1 MDGASTLC
9 AGVNIMIETITTL
22 FSGKSGIVLLIIL
35 GILAF
40 ATLIVSVIFRT
51 KTSQE
56 LKDRVY
62 SWWIII
68 GAFILGAMLNTTVA
82 MFFFALISYLAL
94 KEYFTLIPTRRTDRR
109 IIFYAYLSIVFQYW
123 FAGAQWYGMFIIWIP
138 VYLFLLLPFRQV
150 FIGETQGFLENTS
163 RVQWGLMM
171 FVFGLSHLAYMM
183 TLPAVAGH
191 DVGGKE
197 LVLYLV
203 VLTELNDV
211 LQYLWGKAFG
221 KHKIVPKVSPNKTI
235 EGFVGAF
242 VTLSALAVAFRFSP
256 LLRRFKHSRRGCSS
270 AARGSWEMS
279 SSRWSNGTSESK
291 IQGIYCRGMGGYLI
305 VSIVSPIPHRSFSI
319 SPTIS
324 TIRIMRC

>member
-1 MDGASTLC
+1 MLETISTL
-9 AGVNIMIETITTL
+9 
-22 FSGKSGIVLLIIL
+22 FFGKSGIVLLIIL

-40 ATLIVSVIFRT
+40 ATVIVSVLFRT

-56 LKDRVY
+56 LKDRVT

-68 GAFILGAMLNTTVA
+68 GAFNVGAMLNTTVA

-123 FAGAQWYGMFIIWIP
+123 FAGLQWYGMFIIWIP

-150 FIGETQGFLENTS
+150 LIGETQGFLENTS

-191 DVGGKE
+191 DVAGKE

-211 LQYLWGKAFG
+211 LQYLWGKALG

-242 VTLSALAVAFRFSP
+242 VTLSALAVVFSFLTPFTTLQALAAGMLISGAGFVGDVVISMVKRDIGVKDSGHLLPGHGGILDRVDSLTYTAP
-256 LLRRFKHSRRGCSS
+256 LFFHF
-270 AARGSWEMS
+270 
-279 SSRWSNGTSESK
+279 T
-291 IQGIYCRGMGGYLI
+291 YYLYY
-305 VSIVSPIPHRSFSI
+305 
-319 SPTIS
+319 
-324 TIRIMRC
+324 

>member
-1 MDGASTLC
+1 M
-9 AGVNIMIETITTL
+9 
-22 FSGKSGIVLLIIL
+22 

-40 ATLIVSVIFRT
+40 ATLIVSVIFRA

-56 LKDRVY
+56 LKERVY

-123 FAGAQWYGMFIIWIP
+123 FAGIGWYGMFIIWIP

-150 FIGETQGFLENTS
+150 LIGETQGFLENTS

-191 DVGGKE
+191 DVAGKE
-197 LVLYLV
+197 LVLYV
-203 VLTELNDV
+203 VLLTELNDV
-211 LQYLWGKAFG
+211 LQYLWGKALG
-221 KHKIVPKVSPNKTI
+221 RHKIVPKVSPNKTI

-242 VTLSALAVAFRFSP
+242 VTLSALAVVFSFLTPFTTLQALAAGMLISGAGFVGDVVISMVKRDIGVKDSGHLLPGHGGILDRIDSLTYTAP
-256 LLRRFKHSRRGCSS
+256 LFFHF
-270 AARGSWEMS
+270 
-279 SSRWSNGTSESK
+279 T
-291 IQGIYCRGMGGYLI
+291 YYLYY
-305 VSIVSPIPHRSFSI
+305 
-319 SPTIS
+319 
-324 TIRIMRC
+324 

>member
-1 MDGASTLC
+1 
-9 AGVNIMIETITTL
+9 MIETITTL

-40 ATLIVSVIFRT
+40 ATLIVSVVFRS

-56 LKDRVY
+56 LKDRVT

-150 FIGETQGFLENTS
+150 LIGETQGFLENTS

-211 LQYLWGKAFG
+211 LQYIWGKALG
-221 KHKIVPKVSPNKTI
+221 RHKIVPKVSPNKTI

-242 VTLSALAVAFRFSP
+242 VTLSALAVVFSFLTPFTMLQALAAGMLISGAGFVGDVVISMVKRDIGVKDSGHLLPGHGGILDRVDSLTYTAP
-256 LLRRFKHSRRGCSS
+256 LFFHF
-270 AARGSWEMS
+270 
-279 SSRWSNGTSESK
+279 T
-291 IQGIYCRGMGGYLI
+291 YYLYY
-305 VSIVSPIPHRSFSI
+305 
-319 SPTIS
+319 
-324 TIRIMRC
+324 

>member
-1 MDGASTLC
+1 MA
-9 AGVNIMIETITTL
+9 L

-40 ATLIVSVIFRT
+40 ATLIVSVIFRK

-68 GAFILGAMLNTTVA
+68 GAFIAGAMLNHTIA
-82 MFFFALISYLAL
+82 MVFFGLISYLSL

-123 FAGAQWYGMFIIWIP
+123 FAGIGWYGMFIIWIP
-138 VYLFLLLPFRQV
+138 VFLFLLLPFRQV
-150 FIGETQGFLENTS
+150 LIGETKGFLENTS

-183 TLPAVAGH
+183 SLPILDGH

-211 LQYLWGKAFG
+211 LQYLWGKALG
-221 KHKIVPKVSPNKTI
+221 RHKIIPKVSPNKTV
-235 EGFVGAF
+235 EGFLGAF
-242 VTLSALAVAFRFSP
+242 ATLAVLGWAFSFLTPFSTYHAVVAGMLISGAGFIGDVVISMVKRDIGVKDSGNLLPGHGGILDRVDSLTYTAP
-256 LLRRFKHSRRGCSS
+256 LFFHF
-270 AARGSWEMS
+270 
-279 SSRWSNGTSESK
+279 T
-291 IQGIYCRGMGGYLI
+291 YYLYY
-305 VSIVSPIPHRSFSI
+305 
-319 SPTIS
+319 
-324 TIRIMRC
+324 

>member
-1 MDGASTLC
+1 
-9 AGVNIMIETITTL
+9 MIETITTL

-35 GILAF
+35 GILMF

-123 FAGAQWYGMFIIWIP
+123 FAGVQWYGMFIIWIP

-150 FIGETQGFLENTS
+150 LIGETQGFLENTS

-183 TLPAVAGH
+183 TLPAVVGH

-211 LQYLWGKAFG
+211 LQYLWGKALG
-221 KHKIVPKVSPNKTI
+221 RHKIVPKVSPNKTV

-242 VTLSALAVAFRFSP
+242 ITLSALAVVFSFLTPFTTLQALAAGMLISGAGFVGDIVISMVKRDIGVKDSGHLLPGHGGILDRVDSLTYTAP
-256 LLRRFKHSRRGCSS
+256 LFFHF
-270 AARGSWEMS
+270 
-279 SSRWSNGTSESK
+279 T
-291 IQGIYCRGMGGYLI
+291 YYLYY
-305 VSIVSPIPHRSFSI
+305 
-319 SPTIS
+319 
-324 TIRIMRC
+324 